1 MFRFIFNNTR
11 KFTTYTP
18 SQLAMKKTIVFK
30 RLQDIDH
37 LYAPII
43 NLTTENFRKIQIIEK
58 EFNSHEISRKSIMYQ
73 IIDDISCVEDNIL
86 ENMKMLYIDIF
97 GYCVIQISKKN
108 YPLNNPDELIGYIN
122 LEKYKKNIDEIIS

>member
-1 MFRFIFNNTR
+1 MFRFIFNNAR

-30 RLQDIDH
+30 RLQDIDY

-43 NLTTENFRKIQIIEK
+43 NLTTESFRKVQIIEK
-58 EFNSHEISRKSIMYQ
+58 EFNSHEISGKTIMNQ

-86 ENMKMLYIDIF
+86 DNMKMLYIDIF

-108 YPLNNPDELIGYIN
+108 YPLNNPDELVGYIN
-122 LEKYKKNIDEIIS
+122 LEEYKKNIDEIIS